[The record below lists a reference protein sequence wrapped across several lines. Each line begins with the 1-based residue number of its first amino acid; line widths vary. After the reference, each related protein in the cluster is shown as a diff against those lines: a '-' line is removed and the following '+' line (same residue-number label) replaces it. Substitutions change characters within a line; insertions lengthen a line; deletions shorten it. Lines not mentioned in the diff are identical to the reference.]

1 MTSIKAIQK
10 QVREMTTEYLEKEIP
25 KQAGWQVNISEK
37 QPDGSKEYVKYRYDE
52 VTPRMTKW
60 WNVTGEGKY
69 CVGENKIRCIGY
81 MEMVKELKRRECSA
95 TP

>member
-10 QVREMTTEYLEKEIP
+10 QIRAMDTEELEAQIQ
-25 KQAGWQVNISEK
+25 KQANWTVNISEK

-52 VTPRMTKW
+52 VTPAQTKW
-60 WNVTGEGKY
+60 WNVTGKGKY